1 MPISNYTTKVDSMNS
16 VAEIQK
22 ILMNHDADKIMV
34 ELADRLPVALTF
46 QVKTA
51 KGNISFRLPSNWEGV
66 LRALIKD
73 SSVSKASKT
82 KEQALRVSWRILR
95 DWVEAQMAMIEAELT
110 SVDQVFLPYA
120 LTKTGKTVYEDF
132 NTDNFLKLDR

>member
-34 ELADRLPVALTF
+34 EYQDKMPVALTF

-51 KGNISFRLPSNWEGV
+51 KGFISFKLPANWEGV
-66 LRALIKD
+66 LRALTKD
-73 SSVSKASKT
+73 GGVPKASKN
-82 KEQALRVSWRILR
+82 KAQALRIAWRILR

-120 LTKTGKTVYEDF
+120 LTKTGNTVYEDF